1 MNSVGTQFDSA
12 QQGQAVLPGGSFS
25 YASLLAWLAP
35 FLLVGFVVCTSPNF
49 DTTQTV
55 RESPLG
61 SDFLQDWVGAKII
74 TSADRELL
82 YDSVHFQALQHDPN
96 VVGFHWPS
104 ERYYPM
110 VYPPFFYSLLR
121 PLANMPYQSAIW
133 CWMLLLSTGLGATL
147 TLVKGFAPARKY
159 FVGFAIASLLFAPL
173 LFSLNMA
180 HKSVLLLLIFTATY
194 IQLYRGKHLTAGL
207 IFGLLAF
214 KPHLA
219 ILIGVVMLFKK
230 QWRFVLGCAT
240 TVSLFLISSWACGS
254 DLCHDYIQQALAMG
268 QYTQHG
274 GYLLCEAV
282 NLNAATELFVGKGV
296 LASGMTWTLSL
307 AILVAIWLSFTSPLQ
322 TNTKRF
328 AAQFSMLVL
337 AIPLL
342 SPHFYIYDLTIMLL
356 PLLLL
361 CLIATAT
368 QWTSAEGNTPQ
379 CRGLDK
385 STGSTS
391 GLQSLLSSPK
401 TVLYTVAVFYFLA
414 GFFSRIAASTSIQLA
429 SLLLVLLVVIA
440 GAVAKKSY

>member
-194 IQLYRGKHLTAGL
+194 IQLYRGKHFSAGL
-207 IFGLLAF
+207 TFGLLAF

-219 ILIGVVMLFKK
+219 VLVGIALLLKR
-230 QWRFVLGCAT
+230 QWSFVFGSAL
-240 TVSLFLISSWACGS
+240 TVSLLLLLSWACGS

-268 QYTQHG
+268 SYTQHG
-274 GYLLCEAV
+274 GYQLSEAV
-282 NLNAATELFVGKGV
+282 NLNAAAELLAGDGV
-296 LASGMTWTLSL
+296 LAASMTWTVSL
-307 AILVAIWLSFTSPLQ
+307 AILAALWLSLSGPLQ
-322 TNTKRF
+322 TKSKRF
-328 AAQFSMLVL
+328 AAQFSMLML
-337 AIPLL
+337 AVPLL

-361 CLIATAT
+361 VLIAAGTPWEEFDWQGRQCNSPSKLVRKANPLVAFL
-368 QWTSAEGNTPQ
+368 SAP
-379 CRGLDK
+379 R
-385 STGSTS
+385 
-391 GLQSLLSSPK
+391 
-401 TVLYTVAVFYFLA
+401 TVIYTIAAFYFLA
-414 GFFSRIAASTSIQLA
+414 AFFSKIAATTSFQPA
-429 SLLLVLLVVIA
+429 SFLLLLLVAIA
-440 GAVAKKSY
+440 GTVAKKAG